1 MSIMPS
7 CHEVQ
12 THLTDFTE
20 GALPLRRRLGFWVH
34 LLFCRVCAGFLR
46 GLKALPGVAKASLA
60 PPPKPPAAAEQAL
73 AEVQAKLRKDA
84 RNA

>member
-1 MSIMPS
+1 MSFMPS

-20 GALPLRRRLGFWVH
+20 GALPFRQRLGIWMH

-46 GLKALPGVAKASLA
+46 GLKALPALGKASLA
-60 PPPKPPAAAEQAL
+60 PPQGPPATAEQAL
-73 AEVQAKLRKDA
+73 ADVQAKLRKDA